1 MTRFFTSLILPPTL
15 VFILGILLSG
25 LVGRFRP
32 AMFLNTFMTN
42 PDGTACDRPCVF
54 GIYPGVTTDELANHI
69 LDTHPLMRGSN
80 SIPNTHLWLLSDKK
94 TYLAIGLTENKLVDN
109 VILTDT
115 PADSGVPVPGALVDS
130 SLLGEYILKF
140 GKPIVGLPGS
150 NYFVIEYPNM
160 GIIAAVARP
169 LNLHE
174 FVAPE
179 SQMALLMISDLSA
192 CSKSFSLPLHHW
204 LGFKKMIRYFG
215 DNPDIRV
222 VYRNSTLSYPPPYL
236 HCADQTP

>member
-1 MTRFFTSLILPPTL
+1 SSSTAKF
-15 VFILGILLSG
+15 SG
-25 LVGRFRP
+25 
-32 AMFLNTFMTN
+32 
-42 PDGTACDRPCVF
+42 C
-54 GIYPGVTTDELANHI
+54 
-69 LDTHPLMRGSN
+69 
-80 SIPNTHLWLLSDKK
+80 
-94 TYLAIGLTENKLVDN
+94 
-109 VILTDT
+109 
-115 PADSGVPVPGALVDS
+115 PVPAALVVS
-130 SLLGEYILKF
+130 MNLGEYILKF

-150 NYFVIEYPNM
+150 NYFVIEYPTM
-160 GIIAAVARP
+160 GIIAAIARP

-179 SQMALLMISDLSA
+179 SQMAMLMISDLSP
-192 CSKSFSLPLHHW
+192 CSKSFSLPLHRW